1 MCDLDTR
8 QQLGQ
13 LSPSLCLSLIARSFM
28 NPSISI
34 ALRAAVVAVAAWS
47 SMASFA
53 QTAEA
58 TATPLLLAYNP
69 SNTNLIYNNPVGV
82 KVSPDGQ
89 KLQVTTR
96 PVSPY
101 QGGLLNFG
109 NYPWWITVA
118 DFSVGNKVGTARNGD
133 MYRGTGA
140 LTPPAGQLYTIAKLM
155 PGTTNVYQLTP
166 VDMTGVI
173 RGNQGSFTGTM
184 HGTITT
190 DGQRGRLTG
199 TNIIDFDIVIEGTK
213 TP

>member
-1 MCDLDTR
+1 
-8 QQLGQ
+8 
-13 LSPSLCLSLIARSFM
+13 M
-28 NPSISI
+28 NRLYTL
-34 ALRAAVVAVAAWS
+34 ALRTTAMAALAFA
-47 SMASFA
+47 SMASIA
-53 QTAEA
+53 QSAEA

-82 KVSPDGQ
+82 KVSADGQ

-109 NYPWWITVA
+109 KYPWWITVA

-133 MYRGTGA
+133 MYRGTGK
-140 LTPPAGQLYTIAKLM
+140 LTPPSGQLYTIATLM

-173 RGNQGSFTGTM
+173 RGNQGSFVGTM
-184 HGTITT
+184 QGTITT
-190 DGQRGRLTG
+190 DGHLGKLVG